1 MGATPAQTQAWT
13 AAREAGAWVDLS
25 ARELLRIVGGERAS
39 FLHGMVTNDIEGLK
53 VNANTYVA
61 MLTAKGAMVGDARV
75 LKREH
80 ELLVETNAGQ
90 GEAVAAFLNSFL
102 ISEDAE
108 VLLAPE
114 LAVVGFLGPSAQAL
128 LEQHAPARLGTLA
141 GMVPGG
147 LDAVVL
153 REGLPALLQGLAAVP
168 QVDAQ
173 TYEVLRVEAGVP
185 LFGADM
191 TATTI
196 PLEANLERA
205 IHYNKGCYIGQEVI
219 ARATYRGK
227 MNRKL
232 TGLLLGAL
240 VPERGAELKVGEKK
254 VGWLT
259 SVVHSQLKGQT
270 VALGYV
276 HRDALAPGTV
286 LEVAGGTATV
296 AALPL
301 A

>member
-1 MGATPAQTQAWT
+1 
-13 AAREAGAWVDLS
+13 
-25 ARELLRIVGGERAS
+25 
-39 FLHGMVTNDIEGLK
+39 
-53 VNANTYVA
+53 
-61 MLTAKGAMVGDARV
+61 V
-75 LKREH
+75 L
-80 ELLVETNAGQ
+80 
-90 GEAVAAFLNSFL
+90 
-102 ISEDAE
+102 
-108 VLLAPE
+108 
-114 LAVVGFLGPSAQAL
+114 GFLGPDAQAL
-128 LEQHAPARLGTLA
+128 MVQFATGRLGVLA
-141 GMVPGG
+141 GMVPRGV
-147 LDAVVL
+147 DAVVPSDAL
-153 REGLPALLQGLAAVP
+153 SALLRALAGTP
-168 QVDAQ
+168 QVDAE

-240 VPERGAELKVGEKK
+240 VPERGVELRLGEKK

-259 SVVHSQLKGQT
+259 SVVQSQLKGQT

-276 HRDALAPGTV
+276 HRDSLTPGTV
-286 LEVAGGTATV
+286 LEVASGGTATV
-296 AALPL
+296 AELPL
-301 A
+301 G

>member
-1 MGATPAQTQAWT
+1 
-13 AAREAGAWVDLS
+13 
-25 ARELLRIVGGERAS
+25 
-39 FLHGMVTNDIEGLK
+39 MVTNDIEGLA
-53 VNANTYVA
+53 VGASTYAA

-75 LKREH
+75 VKRES

-102 ISEDAE
+102 ISEEAE
-108 VLLAPE
+108 VVPAPE
-114 LAVVGFLGPSAQAL
+114 LAVLGFLGPNAQAL
-128 LEQHAPARLGTLA
+128 LEQFASGRLGTLT

-147 LDAVVL
+147 VDAVVP
-153 REGLPALLQGLAAVP
+153 REALPALLKALEAVP

-185 LFGADM
+185 FFGADM

-240 VPERGAELKVGEKK
+240 VPERGVELKLGEKK

-259 SVVHSQLKGQT
+259 SVVQSQLKGQT

-276 HRDALAPGTV
+276 HRDSLAPGTV
-286 LEVAGGTATV
+286 LEVASGGTATV